1 GGKMARHCDDPNL
14 LPAVLPHET
23 THIVLAGRF
32 GDHLVPRWADEG
44 IAVLS
49 EPREKVERHLRNLSR
64 CRQEGQVFNLRHLM
78 QLGEYPDPQHIGS
91 FYAQSVSLVEFLAHE
106 RGHQVCTA
114 FLRDG
119 LREGYEPA
127 LQRHYGWRSFDELEQ
142 RWGSFVARG
151 GASPTAYAERSR

>member
-1 GGKMARHCDDPNL
+1 GGKMARHGDDPNL

-23 THIVLAGRF
+23 THIVLAGQF

-64 CRQEGQVFNLRHLM
+64 CRQEGQVFHLRHLM
-78 QLGEYPDPQHIGS
+78 QLGEYPDPRSIS
-91 FYAQSVSLVEFLAHE
+91 AFYAQSVSLVEFLANE
-106 RGHQVCTA
+106 RGPQEFAA

-119 LREGYEPA
+119 LRDG
-127 LQRHYGWRSFDELEQ
+127 
-142 RWGSFVARG
+142 
-151 GASPTAYAERSR
+151 